1 MVNPMQGISTLVT
14 ASVENIKF
22 KDKVQKEENKPNITT
37 KVLTNTADKYSGQGP
52 ESPKSNSVLAE
63 AKIVDYSQL
72 SKKLQEIIGASNTY
86 FEFSLDEETKKLIIK
101 VVNQETKEVV
111 QQYPPEVALKI
122 AKIVAQKLDAGQLT
136 NAVV

>member
-37 KVLTNTADKYSGQGP
+37 KVLTNTADKYSGPGA
-52 ESPKSNSVLAE
+52 ESTKNDSVLAD
-63 AKIVDYSQL
+63 AKVVDYSEL
-72 SKKLQEIIGASNTY
+72 SKKLQEIIGAPNTY
-86 FEFSLDEETKKLIIK
+86 FEFSLDADTKKLVIK
-101 VVNQETKEVV
+101 VINADTKEVV

-122 AKIVAQKLDAGQLT
+122 AKIVSQRLEAGQLT

>member
-1 MVNPMQGISTLVT
+1 MQGISTLVT

-37 KVLTNTADKYSGQGP
+37 KVLTNTADKYSGQGT

-122 AKIVAQKLDAGQLT
+122 AKIVAQRLDAGQLT